1 MWFGTKLVVF
11 IWSPEY
17 VEILLSSNKEI
28 AKGFGYNFLTPW
40 LGLGLLTSTGKHWHS
55 HRKLLTPAFHF
66 RILEQFVDV
75 FNNNGNILLEN
86 LSKHVNGPDFEI
98 KPYMQLCALDNISE
112 TSMGV
117 ILNAQRGENLEYV
130 EAIRSMADIVLKRL
144 VRPWLHS
151 DFIFPLTPEGRQQEK
166 NLSILHGLTK
176 RIIKTRKEELQK
188 STSKTTEDSA
198 EDQCGIKRRLALLDL
213 MLQTSEDGFK
223 LTDEEIREEVDTFM
237 FEGQDTTTSAL
248 SFALWSLSK
257 HPDVQEKVV
266 AELNDIFRNSDRSA
280 THHDLQNM
288 KYLEMVIKET
298 LRLYPSVPLSARE
311 LTDNMSFGDYIV
323 PAGAIVMPL
332 PVMMMRRAEVY
343 PDPEKFDPDRFLPE
357 NCVGRHPFSYIP
369 FSAGPRNCIGQKF
382 AMLEIKCTV
391 SQVLR
396 KFRLLES
403 DYKEEIQFTADFVLK
418 TTNPLKIKLTDR
430 CSSSD

>member
-40 LGLGLLTSTGKHWHS
+40 LGLGLLTST
-55 HRKLLTPAFHF
+55 
-66 RILEQFVDV
+66 
-75 FNNNGNILLEN
+75 
-86 LSKHVNGPDFEI
+86 
-98 KPYMQLCALDNISE
+98 E